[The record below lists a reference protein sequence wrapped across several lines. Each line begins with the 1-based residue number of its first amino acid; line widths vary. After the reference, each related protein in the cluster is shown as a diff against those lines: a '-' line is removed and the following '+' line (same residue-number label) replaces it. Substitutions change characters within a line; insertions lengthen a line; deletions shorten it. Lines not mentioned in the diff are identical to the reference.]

1 MMKIT
6 YVIGI
11 FLCLIVSPILSQSST
26 AYFKKIQKSYTNAQ
40 EPFIMIA
47 AHRGAHLEEPENSLA
62 ALQKTISL
70 GVDIME
76 LDVRF
81 TKDRKMVLMHD
92 KKVDRTTNGKGLVS
106 DFTFEEIRKLRLKHL
121 DQITNEQIPTLEE
134 AFQLAKG
141 KVLID
146 LDIKDDATIDSIM
159 ALVDRMK
166 MEKNCFFF
174 VYEPEEIKMLQK
186 RNKNYQIMI
195 RTENEEAVK
204 KLVASGAKPQAVHI
218 DPSHYTSEVV
228 QAIKNIPARV
238 WINALGAVDFK
249 ASQQPAAFEE
259 VLKWGANMIQTD
271 QPAKLKEYLKGQGKY
286 R

>member
-1 MMKIT
+1 MKT
-6 YVIGI
+6 SYFLGF
-11 FLCLIVSPILSQSST
+11 FLCLIVTSLNAQKSSD
-26 AYFKKIQKSYTNAQ
+26 YFKKIQKSYLSTQ
-40 EPFIMIA
+40 DPLVMIA

-62 ALQKTISL
+62 ALKKTIEL

-81 TKDRKMVLMHD
+81 TKDRHMVLMHD
-92 KKVDRTTNGKGLVS
+92 KKVDRTTNAKGLVS
-106 DFTFEEIRKLRLKHL
+106 DFTFEEIRKLRLKHHE
-121 DQITNEQIPTLEE
+121 QITNEQIPTLEE

-146 LDIKDDATIDSIM
+146 LDIKDDATLDSIIV
-159 ALVDRMK
+159 LVNRMK

-174 VYEPEEIKMLQK
+174 VYEPEEVVMLQK
-186 RNKNYQIMI
+186 KNKNFQIMI

-218 DPSHYTSEVV
+218 DPSHYTPEVV
-228 QAIKNIPARV
+228 KAIQQIPARV

-249 ASQQPAAFEE
+249 GSQQAAAFEE
-259 VLKWGANMIQTD
+259 VLKFGANMIQTD
-271 QPAKLKEYLKGQGKY
+271 QPAKLKEYLKSQGKY

>member
-1 MMKIT
+1 MKIT
-6 YVIGI
+6 YILGL
-11 FLCLIVSPILSQSST
+11 FLCLFVSSIHAQKSSD
-26 AYFKKIQKSYTNAQ
+26 YFKKIQKSYLNTQ
-40 EPFIMIA
+40 EPLVMIA
-47 AHRGAHLEEPENSLA
+47 AHRGAHLEEPENSMA
-62 ALQKTISL
+62 ALKKTIEL

-92 KKVDRTTNGKGLVS
+92 KKVDRTTNAKGLVS

-121 DQITNEQIPTLEE
+121 EQVTNEQIPTLEE
-134 AFQLAKG
+134 AFQMAKG
-141 KVLID
+141 KILID
-146 LDIKDDATIDSIM
+146 LDIKDDATLDSIIV
-159 ALVDRMK
+159 LVNRMK

-174 VYEPEEIKMLQK
+174 VYEPEEVLMLQK
-186 RNKNYQIMI
+186 KNKNFQIMI

-218 DPSHYTSEVV
+218 DPSHYSPEVV
-228 QAIKNIPARV
+228 KAIKQIPARV

-249 ASQQPAAFEE
+249 AAQQPALFEE
-259 VLKWGANMIQTD
+259 VLKYGANMIQTD
-271 QPAKLKEYLKGQGKY
+271 QPAKLKEYLKSQGKY